1 VITIKNYEKPG
12 GLSMKLH
19 DGKDKINTY
28 QIKGPMGK
36 GA

>member
-1 VITIKNYEKPG
+1 MTIKNYDISG

-19 DGKDKINTY
+19 DGHDKINTY
-28 QIKGPMGK
+28 HIKGPMGK